1 MKLFISLLCFLL
13 LLGCNDPSKER
24 KVVQTDTSVAA
35 FSGAEDVTGAVS
47 ALLPLPNSYN
57 LKQAKKW
64 YDQKGENWLV
74 LYETGSFVAQG
85 KEFPSA
91 KLSAVL
97 YLKTDTGFVQ
107 QWKMN
112 DFVND
117 CDLDLVCNYYDN
129 HLSITDLDSN
139 GIAEVMM
146 VYALSCRGDVSPNEK
161 KLILYEGG
169 KKYALRGEE
178 LLIMKKDT
186 TGGTYKPDE
195 SFKNL
200 PATIRD
206 SAIKHFQKFGVT
218 KYE

>member
-1 MKLFISLLCFLL
+1 MKLFITIPVLALLMA
-13 LLGCNDPSKER
+13 CNQQTKESK
-24 KVVQTDTSVAA
+24 VQTSDTTVAI
-35 FSGAEDVTGAVS
+35 STVDDVTGAVS
-47 ALLPLPNSYN
+47 ALLPLPTSYN

-74 LYETGSFVAQG
+74 LYETGAFIAQG

-117 CDLDLVCNYYDN
+117 CELDMVCNYYDH

-139 GIAEVMM
+139 GVAEIMM
-146 VYALSCRGDVSPNEK
+146 VYALSCKGDVSPNEK

-169 KKYALRGEE
+169 KKFALRGEE

-186 TGGTYKPDE
+186 VGGHFTPDV

-200 PATIRD
+200 PAIIQD
-206 SAIKHFQKFGVT
+206 SAVKHFQKFGVT
-218 KYE
+218 KHE